1 LLLFFHL
8 RKGKENMYGNNIFIF
23 QVDEI
28 EVTFVWGATD
38 PSLCRF
44 VLQRVL
50 LQMQ

>member
-1 LLLFFHL
+1 
-8 RKGKENMYGNNIFIF
+8 MYGNNIFIF

-28 EVTFVWGATD
+28 EVTF
-38 PSLCRF
+38 PSMCRF